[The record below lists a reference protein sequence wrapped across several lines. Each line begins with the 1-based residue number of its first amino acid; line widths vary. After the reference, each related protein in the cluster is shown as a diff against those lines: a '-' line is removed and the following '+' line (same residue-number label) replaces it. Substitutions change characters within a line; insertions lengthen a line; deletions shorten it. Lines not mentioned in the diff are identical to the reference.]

1 MAGNRCGTEQATTF
15 CGCSAVLD
23 GRVLLGWTEA
33 AGDAVVLAHIPAEP
47 TPFPHE
53 D

>member
-1 MAGNRCGTEQATTF
+1 
-15 CGCSAVLD
+15 
-23 GRVLLGWTEA
+23 LGWTEA
-33 AGDAVVLAHIPAEP
+33 TGDAVVLAHIPAEP